1 MESCSEQSPPEG
13 RPGSSR
19 PAEDRVFDANEGS
32 DQPGIAN
39 HEEKTD
45 PEAPEMDFI
54 ISLPGVGRFGL
65 QVKDFY

>member
-1 MESCSEQSPPEG
+1 METYPEQSPPEG

-32 DQPGIAN
+32 DQPGIAS

-54 ISLPGVGRFGL
+54 ILLPGVGRFGL